1 MKKIPKLLIVF
12 NTWFFILLILPL
24 SSKPLLE
31 ETDLETYLNSIKTL
45 KADIIQISSNGE
57 VETGKLLLKKPGQMR
72 FEYDAPSSHLVIASG
87 PLLVIIDKTS
97 NSEPQRYLSS
107 QTPIGYLLDE
117 KIKFYKNA
125 FPKAILYEKEYT
137 HLVLNDPNKQGI
149 GELELVFSRNP
160 ISLKEWSI
168 TNYSGDKTR
177 VLLEKL
183 TLNEP
188 LDKKYFNIGHEISK
202 VRRNLSKN

>member
-1 MKKIPKLLIVF
+1 MKKILKLLIVF
-12 NTWFFILLILPL
+12 NTWFFFVLIIP
-24 SSKPLLE
+24 SFSKPLLDE
-31 ETDLETYLNSIKTL
+31 ADIETYLNSIKTL

-87 PLLVIIDKTS
+87 PLLVIIDKKS

-107 QTPIGYLLDE
+107 QTPIGYLLAE

-125 FPKAILYEKEYT
+125 FPKAIFSKKEYT
-137 HLVLNDPNKQGI
+137 HLLLYDPNEPST
-149 GELELVFSRNP
+149 GELELVFLRNP

-168 TNYSGDKTR
+168 TNYSGEKTR
-177 VLLEKL
+177 VLLETL